1 MENTKDNS
9 CDIFESNNN
18 SFRITTRSQ
27 SRKTSRKR
35 KVLWAKDLTE
45 VMGKNKIKSHATS
58 STNRISGCFE
68 RKITG
73 ILMKPF
79 TSKQIKI
86 GW

>member
-1 MENTKDNS
+1 MENRKDNS

-27 SRKTSRKR
+27 SRETSSKR

-45 VMGKNKIKSHATS
+45 VMGENKTKSHAS
-58 STNRISGCFE
+58 STNNISGCFE
-68 RKITG
+68 RKITE
-73 ILMKPF
+73 ILMKPC

-86 GW
+86 KW